1 MQTAKRVDRTISV
14 QPSSPSESSI
24 QDRQFYVSFGMI
36 VSARLG
42 DVEKIRE
49 AVEALG
55 GKIIFQ
61 TVTSAPLYLLRHY
74 QVEQILQG
82 DVSLLREAHDRKSKE
97 RSVRL
102 EK

>member
-1 MQTAKRVDRTISV
+1 MQAEKRLDRTISTE
-14 QPSSPSESSI
+14 PSRASESSAR
-24 QDRQFYVSFGMI
+24 DREFYVSFGLI

-42 DVEKIRE
+42 DVEKIRS
-49 AVEALG
+49 AVQGLG
-55 GKIIFQ
+55 GKIVFQ

-82 DVSLLREAHDRKSKE
+82 EVSQLREAHDKKSKD
-97 RSVRL
+97 RRV

>member
-1 MQTAKRVDRTISV
+1 MQAAKPLDRTISV
-14 QPSSPSESSI
+14 QPTQASAS
-24 QDRQFYVSFGMI
+24 QADRQFYVSYGMI

-42 DVEKIRE
+42 DVEKIRA
-49 AVEALG
+49 AVEGLG
-55 GKIIFQ
+55 GKIVFQ

-82 DVSLLREAHDRKSKE
+82 DVSQLREAHNRKSKE
-97 RSVRL
+97 RRV

>member
-1 MQTAKRVDRTISV
+1 MQAEKKLDRTISSE
-14 QPSSPSESSI
+14 PSPPSESPAQ
-24 QDRQFYVSFGMI
+24 QDRQFYVSFGLI

-42 DVEKIRE
+42 DVEKIRS
-49 AVEALG
+49 VVQGLG
-55 GKIIFQ
+55 GKIVFQ

-82 DVSLLREAHDRKSKE
+82 DVSQLREAHSRKQKE
-97 RSVRL
+97 RRV